1 MPTGRFIGSTAFAIS
16 LPVAFGGKLFRGGLQ
31 ADSFGP
37 LPAASPW
44 DLTFDMS
51 GGGRPAKP
59 AGRRPLDGGVRH
71 QGPIP
76 SPPNAH
82 SFGIP
87 LRPTEYTTRLHGP
100 VSDEREVATM

>member
-1 MPTGRFIGSTAFAIS
+1 MTAK
-16 LPVAFGGKLFRGGLQ
+16 PG
-31 ADSFGP
+31 
-37 LPAASPW
+37 PW
-44 DLTFDMS
+44 DMDEPVFELGELLYAGYWGLTFDMS
-51 GGGRPAKP
+51 GGRKQAKL
-59 AGRRPLDGGVRH
+59 AGGRPLDGGVRH